1 MILNLVNG
9 ISILYVFLFV
19 IIYFGYLDVKILES
33 SMRIISCLMYFILF
47 INWYIYLYI
56 NMFLYWKQMIKRL
69 IGFDFDCISLILQ
82 IDFLKDQY
90 LGFFYDYLILDF

>member
-9 ISILYVFLFV
+9 ISIMYVFLFV

-33 SMRIISCLMYFILF
+33 SMRIISCLMYFNLF

-69 IGFDFDCISLILQ
+69 IGFDFDCISFILQ
-82 IDFLKDQY
+82 INCLKDQY
-90 LGFFYDYLILDF
+90 FGFFYDYLILDF